1 MLGTTAILSHHPP
14 PQKNMRYVKHLQ
26 SICRIKNKLI
36 NNNGR
41 LVLCQDF
48 ESSLMAHGFMVCINL
63 PWALAVGR
71 RLKSK
76 RLALGKI
83 HHIY

>member
-1 MLGTTAILSHHPP
+1 MLGTTTILSHRLP
-14 PQKNMRYVKHLQ
+14 KNMRYVKHLQ

-41 LVLCQDF
+41 LVPCQDF

-63 PWALAVGR
+63 PWALAFGS
-71 RLKSK
+71 RLK
-76 RLALGKI
+76 
-83 HHIY
+83 